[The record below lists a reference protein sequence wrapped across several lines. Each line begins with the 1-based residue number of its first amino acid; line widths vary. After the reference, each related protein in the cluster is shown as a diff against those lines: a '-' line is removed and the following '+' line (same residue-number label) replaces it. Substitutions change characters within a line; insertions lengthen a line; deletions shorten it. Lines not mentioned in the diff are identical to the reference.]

1 MRFLR
6 QWAGLVDV
14 THDSTPILGK
24 TPVDGLYVNGGW
36 GTGGFKAIPAG
47 GWCLA
52 HLMATGRSHHLATGF
67 GLERFQ
73 TGALIAEASAAG
85 IAHAGPDIML
95 INCPYCGPRAETST
109 E

>member
-1 MRFLR
+1 MYCFIFFLMLR
-6 QWAGLVDV
+6 RPPRSTRTDTLFPY
-14 THDSTPILGK
+14 TTLFRSSTPILGK

-73 TGALIAEASAAG
+73 TGALIDEASAAG
-85 IAHAGPDIML
+85 IAH
-95 INCPYCGPRAETST
+95 
-109 E
+109 